1 MHQYLAWAV
10 FTSDDADA
18 ACWNGRTGEACA
30 LSFQWLMRGLLSFEK
45 RWYVLT
51 SCDWNKGCSRSWKER
66 RLELKL
72 YIFDQ
77 FCAWLTKFRKS
88 YSKIYRHLL
97 LDFACIFR
105 QWNWWQ
111 EDPHS
116 NLVKVFL
123 EYVVNELNLLW
134 LHHMSHWMYI
144 PKTFRSQTGLWI
156 LPSN

>member
-1 MHQYLAWAV
+1 MFPQTNFFNWLIIAPKATKTPAVAFVCDKSNVYLIRGEEWL
-10 FTSDDADA
+10 SMA
-18 ACWNGRTGEACA
+18 ACRNGRTDEACA
-30 LSFQWLMRGLLSFEK
+30 LSFQCLMRGLLSLEK

-72 YIFDQ
+72 YIFDR

-105 QWNWWQ
+105 QWN
-111 EDPHS
+111 
-116 NLVKVFL
+116 
-123 EYVVNELNLLW
+123 
-134 LHHMSHWMYI
+134 
-144 PKTFRSQTGLWI
+144 
-156 LPSN
+156 